1 MMEGNSRLLRHFEI
15 FVRDNRQAR
24 KARSRKDG
32 GKTSASRGLS
42 HCHNKEETANRA
54 DRLLLAEESKA
65 LVSTTPLGRTDLT
78 DPRRG
83 NQSQGANLCCIR
95 SESISGAT
103 PSLR

>member
-1 MMEGNSRLLRHFEI
+1 MEDNSRLLRHFKI
-15 FVRDNRQAR
+15 SVSTIVKPR

-65 LVSTTPLGRTDLT
+65 LVNTTALGRTDLT

-83 NQSQGANLCCIR
+83 NQS
-95 SESISGAT
+95 
-103 PSLR
+103 